1 MFLGSAVTQIMQ
13 RSHRFFFYILPPFK
27 VKLVTGDFGQEV
39 FCVRATFVV
48 LTLAFALAVT
58 GCTKQSGTE
67 TKKSGTE
74 TKQKA
79 EAEPLCMP
87 VPVRHYQWEERA
99 RSITASVKGID
110 KIVVVQIDKELDVA
124 VQVTNFNRFKLESI
138 QKEVGKKLKEAFP
151 DANIHVT
158 ADKRLLKDLQRLSDE
173 RWPTDVK
180 EACQKKKS
188 LKEIEKKMK
197 G

>member
-13 RSHRFFFYILPPFK
+13 RSHRFFFYILPPFQ

-48 LTLAFALAVT
+48 LTLAFALIVT

-67 TKKSGTE
+67 TKQKTE
-74 TKQKA
+74 S
-79 EAEPLCMP
+79 LCMP

-110 KIVVVQIDKELDVA
+110 KIVAVQIDKELDVA
-124 VQVTNFNRFKLESI
+124 IQVTNFNRFKLESI

-158 ADKRLLKDLQRLSDE
+158 ADKRLIKDLQRLSDE
-173 RWPTDVK
+173 PWPTDVK
-180 EACQKKKS
+180 AACQKKKS

>member
-1 MFLGSAVTQIMQ
+1 M
-13 RSHRFFFYILPPFK
+13 
-27 VKLVTGDFGQEV
+27 
-39 FCVRATFVV
+39 RATFLV
-48 LTLAFALAVT
+48 LTLAFALTVT

-87 VPVRHYQWEERA
+87 VPVRHYQWEDRA

-110 KIVVVQIDKELDVA
+110 KIVVVQIDKDLDVA
-124 VQVTNFNRFKLESI
+124 IQVTNFNRFKMESI

-151 DANIHVT
+151 EANIHVT
-158 ADKRLLKDLQRLSDE
+158 ADKRLIKDLQRLSDE

-180 EACQKKKS
+180 AACQKKKS